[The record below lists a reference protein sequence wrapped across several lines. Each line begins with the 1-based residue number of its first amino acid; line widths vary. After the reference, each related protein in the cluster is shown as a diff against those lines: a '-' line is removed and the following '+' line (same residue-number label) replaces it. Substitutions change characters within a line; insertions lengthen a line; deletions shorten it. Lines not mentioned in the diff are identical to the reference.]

1 MQRQIIFALVM
12 LLGLMKPVLSSQMAL
27 AQEIFNS
34 QATYTF
40 AGQIEFQANIQTDLP
55 IEEVLVFIRNSGET
69 DTIIGEA
76 SIENGQIV
84 YMHDLTQQPLRAFS
98 EIEYW
103 YGIETQD
110 GDIQNSE
117 TFTFYYD
124 DNRFD
129 WQQLTD
135 PPFRVHWYMGDIS
148 FARSVLDAAQAGL
161 KKSADLLNLTVPD
174 EIDIYV
180 YASGL
185 EMQSTLRLA
194 GLNWVAGHADP
205 DLNIMVVSLPPGPDQ
220 ILETERQI
228 PHELM
233 HILLYQTTG
242 SDYDG
247 LPVWFNEGLGSINEL
262 RPNPD
267 YFIILDSAIR
277 QANLIPIS
285 ELCESFPTDASSIY
299 LAYAQADSFTRYLQ
313 RQFGSHGVLN
323 LLDTYSKGIGC
334 ERGTEVA
341 LDASLDQLEI
351 QWREELS
358 GGTTEPENAGGDVL
372 PWALLLLIVLGTPAL
387 LSIGHLSQSKS
398 PSKE

>member
-1 MQRQIIFALVM
+1 M
-12 LLGLMKPVLSSQMAL
+12 LLALMKPVINSQTAS
-27 AQEIFNS
+27 AQEIIDS
-34 QATYTF
+34 QVTYTF
-40 AGQIEFQANIQTDLP
+40 AGQIDFQAIIQPDLP
-55 IEEVLVFIRNSGET
+55 IEEILVFIRNSGET

-76 SIENGQIV
+76 SFENGQVV
-84 YMHDLTQQPLRAFS
+84 YTHDLTQQPLRAFS
-98 EIEYW
+98 EIVYW
-103 YGIETQD
+103 YGIETQG

-117 TFTFYYD
+117 TYTFYYE

-129 WQQLTD
+129 WQLLSD
-135 PPFRVHWYMGDIS
+135 PPFRVHWYAGDVS

-161 KKSADLLNLTVPD
+161 NKSIALLNLAVPD

-220 ILETERQI
+220 LLETERQI

-233 HILLYQTTG
+233 HILLYQTIGTG
-242 SDYDG
+242 YDG

-267 YFIILDSAIR
+267 YFIILDSAIN
-277 QANLIPIS
+277 QDNLIPIS
-285 ELCESFPTDASSIY
+285 DLCESFPTDASSIY

-313 RQFGSHGVLN
+313 RQFGTPGLQE
-323 LLDTYSKGIGC
+323 LLDNYAAGIGC

-341 LDASLDQLEI
+341 LDASLDQLEL
-351 QWREELS
+351 QWRGELS
-358 GGTTEPENAGGDVL
+358 GTTEPENAGGDIL
-372 PWALLLLIVLGTPAL
+372 PWALILLIVLGAPAL
-387 LSIGHLSQSKS
+387 LSIGHLSRSKR
-398 PSKE
+398 PSGE